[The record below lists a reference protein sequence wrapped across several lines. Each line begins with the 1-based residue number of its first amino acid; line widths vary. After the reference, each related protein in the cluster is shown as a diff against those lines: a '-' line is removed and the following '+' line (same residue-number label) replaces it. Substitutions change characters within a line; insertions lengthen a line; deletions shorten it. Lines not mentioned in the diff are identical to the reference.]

1 MNLLNSKMHGE
12 MERSERGPAFDK
24 MQKQKQK
31 QKWFERNQLVY
42 TMDVS

>member
-1 MNLLNSKMHGE
+1 MRGE

-24 MQKQKQK
+24 MKKKKNQQNETKKY
-31 QKWFERNQLVY
+31 FERNQLVY

>member
-1 MNLLNSKMHGE
+1 MRGE

-24 MQKQKQK
+24 MKKKTNKTKQKK
-31 QKWFERNQLVY
+31 YFERNELVY